1 MVAGVAAGCR
11 RRAERKVLEV
21 NAEHWPIVIVE
32 SPYAG
37 NVDRNQVYVCQA
49 CANCL
54 GRQEVPYASHL
65 FFPQFLDD
73 LAPAEREMGMTA
85 GYAFWRAASKIVFY
99 TDRGWSGGMK
109 RAFDRAYELDIPWET
124 RSIKPELG
132 K

>member
-1 MVAGVAAGCR
+1 
-11 RRAERKVLEV
+11 V
-21 NAEHWPIVIVE
+21 NVEYWPIVIVE

-37 NVDRNQVYVCQA
+37 DVEANLAYARQA

-54 GRQEVPYASHL
+54 GRGEVPYASHL

-85 GYAFWRAASKIVFY
+85 GYAFWGHAKLITFY

-109 RAFDRAYELDIPWET
+109 RAFERVTKLGAAWET
-124 RSIKPELG
+124 RSIVEPIK
-132 K
+132 